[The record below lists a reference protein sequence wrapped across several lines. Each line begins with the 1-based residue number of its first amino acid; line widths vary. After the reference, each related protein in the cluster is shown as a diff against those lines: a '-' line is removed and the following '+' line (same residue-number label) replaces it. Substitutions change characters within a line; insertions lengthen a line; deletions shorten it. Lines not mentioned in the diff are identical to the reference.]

1 MKLDRILV
9 PLDGSTLAEHALAQA
24 LDLTRDRES
33 TFVLLRA
40 AVASAWPGTDP
51 TDHQVH
57 VVREA
62 EEYFQRVKSD
72 LAAKGVRR
80 VQTSVW
86 YGTAASAIIEAA
98 QVDEVDLIVMTTHG
112 RSGLG
117 RLVLGSVAEAVL
129 RGTTT
134 PILLVRVDEAPVQ
147 TPAGAAQER
156 GAAAA
161 AVRGK

>member
-1 MKLDRILV
+1 MKIDKVLI
-9 PLDGSTLAEHALAQA
+9 PLDGSKVAEEAITKA

-40 AVASAWPGTDP
+40 AVASAWPGMDATD
-51 TDHQVH
+51 QQIH

-62 EEYFQRVKSD
+62 EAYLEGVKAD
-72 LAAKGVRR
+72 LAAQGVQR

-86 YGTAASAIIEAA
+86 YGTPASAIIEAA
-98 QVDEVDLIVMTTHG
+98 RVGKADLIVMSTHG

-129 RGTTT
+129 
-134 PILLVRVDEAPVQ
+134 
-147 TPAGAAQER
+147 
-156 GAAAA
+156 
-161 AVRGK
+161 